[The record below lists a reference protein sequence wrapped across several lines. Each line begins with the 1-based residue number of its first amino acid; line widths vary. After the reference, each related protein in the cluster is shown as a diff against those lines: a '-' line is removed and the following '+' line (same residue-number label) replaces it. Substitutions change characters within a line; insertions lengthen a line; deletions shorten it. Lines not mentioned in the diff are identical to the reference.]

1 MNTYTHFNQK
11 QNIHRGDVFYVNL
24 GNGDGTSMQHGVRP
38 AVIVSNEA
46 CNKHSSIITI
56 CAISSK
62 VNSKAKIPTHVYLS
76 KNKNK
81 LSMDSICLCEQPISI
96 PRTELREYVT
106 TISVGD
112 MERISSALK
121 IQLAL

>member
-1 MNTYTHFNQK
+1 MQNYTHHNQS
-11 QNIHRGDVFYVNL
+11 QIHRGAVFYVDL
-24 GNGDGTSMQHGVRP
+24 GNDTRSSLQNSVRP

-46 CNKHSSIITI
+46 CNKYSSIITI

-62 VNSKAKIPTHVYLS
+62 TTTKAKIPTHVFLS
-76 KNKNK
+76 KTKNN
-81 LSMDSICLCEQPISI
+81 LPMDSICLCEQPISI
-96 PRTELREYVT
+96 PKKELREFVT
-106 TISVGD
+106 TISSGD

>member
-1 MNTYTHFNQK
+1 MQNYTHFNQR
-11 QNIHRGDVFYVNL
+11 QIHRGDVFYVNL
-24 GNGDGTSMQHGVRP
+24 GSDDGTSMQHGIRP

-46 CNKHSSIITI
+46 CNKYSSIITV

-62 VNSKAKIPTHVYLS
+62 VTSKAKIPTHVYLS
-76 KNKNK
+76 KSRNN
-81 LSMDSICLCEQPISI
+81 LAMDSICLCEQPLSI
-96 PRTELREYVT
+96 PRSDLREYVT
-106 TISVGD
+106 TISISD